1 MNEIIEILMARDGI
15 SKEDAIDVID
25 NCKEEIDYILLNNGS
40 YDDAEEALK
49 YWLGLE
55 PDYLDIFLDM

>member
-1 MNEIIEILMARDGI
+1 MYEIIEILIARDGI

>member
-1 MNEIIEILMARDGI
+1 MNEIIEILMTRDGI
-15 SKEDAIDVID
+15 SKEEAIDVID

>member
-25 NCKEEIDYILLNNGS
+25 NCKEEIDAKAQQRQDQCN
-40 YDDAEEALK
+40 
-49 YWLGLE
+49 
-55 PDYLDIFLDM
+55 F